1 MKRFILYFTGLFFSA
16 SVFSYTPTPFNF
28 HNYSVKHERTTLP
41 TSYDSRDY
49 DIILPAKDQGRTN
62 CCWAYTA
69 CHVAQAKFY
78 KENSKS
84 GDLAPIVYV
93 NCAKDLGFNYVDV
106 NSGGNEG
113 IANAMNCMLKTPVY
127 QNRVPELTI
136 NTTECPKYTKDDIHK
151 YILSSSDL
159 PENDAIA
166 IKKAIMEHGSVFSSV
181 HYDDNYYS
189 KSNNFYEYTGENEPN
204 HAISIIGWDDNK
216 QAWLVKN
223 TWGTYWGD
231 EGCFWVSY
239 DDSQISK
246 KCTSWNEFVDT
257 EDIDE
262 VYTYSKSNCTGSM
275 GYEKPNIPLSIL
287 VAYEIK
293 KGESLEYISTF
304 IVNPDTKIQIA
315 ISYDGENEP
324 IYTWESEN
332 IKYTGMYL
340 HKLNEE
346 IVSNGEA
353 ILVEICYT
361 SPYKYAV
368 PTEQSIENYNDIT
381 LYDNQWISLNGE
393 WVPVGKDSRDFRYN
407 FVVYVYTKKQ
417 KSTTNLEENSALN
430 NKVVFSDGKI
440 NPEIWESA
448 IQATIFDVSGRNYGT
463 IKPGGNI
470 PTLNKGYYVLIID
483 MKDDTFV
490 VEKFNIF

>member
-1 MKRFILYFTGLFFSA
+1 MCIS
-16 SVFSYTPTPFNF
+16 S
-28 HNYSVKHERTTLP
+28 
-41 TSYDSRDY
+41 
-49 DIILPAKDQGRTN
+49 I
-62 CCWAYTA
+62 
-69 CHVAQAKFY
+69 
-78 KENSKS
+78 
-84 GDLAPIVYV
+84 
-93 NCAKDLGFNYVDV
+93 
-106 NSGGNEG
+106 
-113 IANAMNCMLKTPVY
+113 NA
-127 QNRVPELTI
+127 
-136 NTTECPKYTKDDIHK
+136 
-151 YILSSSDL
+151 
-159 PENDAIA
+159 
-166 IKKAIMEHGSVFSSV
+166 
-181 HYDDNYYS
+181 
-189 KSNNFYEYTGENEPN
+189 GENEPN

-246 KCTSWNEFVDT
+246 KCTSWNEFVNT

-324 IYTWESEN
+324 IYTWESED

-381 LYDNQWISLNGE
+381 LYDNQWISLNGG

-417 KSTTNLEENSALN
+417 KSTTNLEENSAD
-430 NKVVFSDGKI
+430 SI
-440 NPEIWESA
+440 EE
-448 IQATIFDVSGRNYGT
+448 
-463 IKPGGNI
+463 
-470 PTLNKGYYVLIID
+470 
-483 MKDDTFV
+483 
-490 VEKFNIF
+490 